1 MRCET
6 MGKSLLEE
14 LRAKRDIVFSKL
26 VELVANEQVVDLK
39 DPDVRAGIEA
49 EVEEM
54 TEDWMKAEG
63 ENVRGIAAETPLQR
77 LLAEHYQLGEQIMDL
92 RDQRFD

>member
-1 MRCET
+1 MRNDE
-6 MGKSLLEE
+6 KELREE
-14 LRAKRDIVFSKL
+14 LKAKRDIVFSKL
-26 VELVANEQVVDLK
+26 VELVAKEQVVDLK

-63 ENVRGIAAETPLQR
+63 ENVRSIAAETPLQR
-77 LLAEHYQLGEQIMDL
+77 LLAEHYQLGEQITDL